1 MEGKTYCRHSRAGKH
16 VVLYRIAAS
25 LSGEFYSDLFLDRF
39 RFTSGKGRTWKKEQ
53 AKEVLYGALLLGIS
67 SFCFGGALYVAETF
81 RYIPGIF
88 VKMAV
93 FLILW
98 MLLYLY
104 TETDHNRQRI
114 CEVSLWQCGKNRK
127 VKALYDTGNR
137 LREPYKK
144 RPVNIIEYEA
154 AKELLDGK
162 ENVFLIPY
170 RTVSGS
176 GEMLRG
182 IVFDRMIVSKGRKT
196 EIYEHPVIA
205 LTGERVSSDG
215 SYQMILHPDNRKN
228 QEEKD
233 YV

>member
-1 MEGKTYCRHSRAGKH
+1 M
-16 VVLYRIAAS
+16 
-25 LSGEFYSDLFLDRF
+25 
-39 RFTSGKGRTWKKEQ
+39 
-53 AKEVLYGALLLGIS
+53 
-67 SFCFGGALYVAETF
+67 
-81 RYIPGIF
+81 
-88 VKMAV
+88 KMAV

>member
-1 MEGKTYCRHSRAGKH
+1 MK
-16 VVLYRIAAS
+16 
-25 LSGEFYSDLFLDRF
+25 
-39 RFTSGKGRTWKKEQ
+39 
-53 AKEVLYGALLLGIS
+53 
-67 SFCFGGALYVAETF
+67 
-81 RYIPGIF
+81 
-88 VKMAV
+88 
-93 FLILW
+93 
-98 MLLYLY
+98 
-104 TETDHNRQRI
+104 
-114 CEVSLWQCGKNRK
+114 
-127 VKALYDTGNR
+127 R
-137 LREPYKK
+137 LQTKW
-144 RPVNIIEYEA
+144 VIEYEA

>member
-1 MEGKTYCRHSRAGKH
+1 MLLVRGGLGK
-16 VVLYRIAAS
+16 
-25 LSGEFYSDLFLDRF
+25 
-39 RFTSGKGRTWKKEQ
+39 RT

-104 TETDHNRQRI
+104 TETDQNRQRI

-144 RPVNIIEYEA
+144 RPVNI
-154 AKELLDGK
+154 KELLDGK